1 MLIGTRCDTAR
12 QRKCINLNLEIL
24 RTFANTVP
32 NLQIFTK
39 ISKNS
44 QTLSVIYARSVVF
57 VHKNLMVFP

>member
-1 MLIGTRCDTAR
+1 MLIGIRCDTAR

-39 ISKNS
+39 MNKNS
-44 QTLSVIYARSVVF
+44 QTLSLLYVGSVLF
-57 VHKNLMVFP
+57 VHKIL